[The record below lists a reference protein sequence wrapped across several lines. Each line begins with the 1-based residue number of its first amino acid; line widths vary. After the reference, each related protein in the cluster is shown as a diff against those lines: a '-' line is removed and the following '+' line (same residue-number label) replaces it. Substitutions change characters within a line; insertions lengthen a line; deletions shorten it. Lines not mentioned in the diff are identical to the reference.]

1 MEILPNIWRI
11 KSILRLFQK
20 TEEERTL
27 PNVSY
32 EGSIILIPKPNKDKD
47 TTRKEH
53 HTSVFLTKI
62 FFFFFYQYST
72 KYGQHNSGEHWKDYT
87 SWPSEIYSWYAK
99 MFQHAQ
105 VNKCNTYYINRMKE
119 KKCDINWCRKS
130 IWDNVMPFHDKN
142 SQ

>member
-62 FFFFFYQYST
+62 FFFFFISIQQNT
-72 KYGQHNSGEHWKDYT
+72 ANTIQGNIERITHHGQVRFIAGMQRCFN
-87 SWPSEIYSWYAK
+87 
-99 MFQHAQ
+99 ML
-105 VNKCNTYYINRMKE
+105 
-119 KKCDINWCRKS
+119 KS
-130 IWDNVMPFHDKN
+130 INVIHITLTEWKKKMWYQLMQKKHLRQCHAL
-142 SQ
+142 SW

>member
-27 PNVSY
+27 PNASY
-32 EGSIILIPKPNKDKD
+32 EGSIILIPKLNKD

-62 FFFFFYQYST
+62 VFFITIQQNT
-72 KYGQHNSGEHWKDYT
+72 ANTIQGDIERITHHGQVRFIAGMQRCFN
-87 SWPSEIYSWYAK
+87 
-99 MFQHAQ
+99 ML
-105 VNKCNTYYINRMKE
+105 
-119 KKCDINWCRKS
+119 KS
-130 IWDNVMPFHDKN
+130 INVIHITLTKWRKKNVISTDAEKAFETMSCPFMIKTLN
-142 SQ
+142 NWE